1 MLGTS
6 NANGKAS
13 ILTANLDGETNLK
26 DQIAPVLTRKY
37 RADQLM
43 NIRAQIECE
52 NPNPDLHGF
61 VGRMTVGDQSGGK
74 SIRGWTATTQTTALG
89 PENIVLRGTKLKNT
103 DSVYGC
109 VVYTG
114 PDTKMSQN
122 SQKKGN
128 KFSSIEQALNK
139 YLLMILSLLLF
150 EILLSVTLKYTWAID
165 KPGSTKTWYLNETV
179 DDGSTSIIVHVIND
193 FMSFLVL
200 FNYIVPISLYV
211 TIEFQK
217 FCGAFLLAW
226 DLELYDEERDQPAKC
241 NTSDLMEEL
250 GQVLFIFLCQSKGLH
265 RQSFLKCA
273 NNYDNICQ
281 LR

>member
-1 MLGTS
+1 MDGDEFPCDLVLLGTS
-6 NANGKAS
+6 NSNGKAS

-26 DQIAPVLTRKY
+26 DHIAPVLTRKY
-37 RADQLM
+37 RSDQLM
-43 NIRAQIECE
+43 SIRAQIECE
-52 NPNPDLHGF
+52 NPNPDLNGF
-61 VGRMTVGDQSGGK
+61 VGRMTVGDQSSGK
-74 SIRGWTATTQTTALG
+74 SVRGWTATTHTTALG
-89 PENIVLRGTKLKNT
+89 PENIVLRGTTLKNT

-139 YLLMILSLLLF
+139 YLIVVLLLLLF
-150 EILLSVTLKYTWAID
+150 EILLSVTLKFTWAID
-165 KPGSTKTWYLNETV
+165 KPGSKKNWYLNETV
-179 DDGSTSIIVHVIND
+179 DDGSKSIFLHVVED
-193 FMSFLVL
+193 FFSFLVL
-200 FNYIVPISLYV
+200 YNYIIPISLYV

-250 GQVLFIFLCQSKGLH
+250 GQVLFLVIS
-265 RQSFLKCA
+265 
-273 NNYDNICQ
+273 Q
-281 LR
+281 L